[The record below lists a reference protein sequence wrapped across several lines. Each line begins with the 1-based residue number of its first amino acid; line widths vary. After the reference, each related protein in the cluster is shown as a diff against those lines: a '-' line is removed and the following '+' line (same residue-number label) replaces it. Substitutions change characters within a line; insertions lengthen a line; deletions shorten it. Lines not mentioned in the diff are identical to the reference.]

1 MTPIEYADIYMTND
15 DVLKNPYIGAEQNLA
30 SPPKFEDI
38 KDKLPKPVWDGHE
51 LQIGGYYRA
60 WELAFSN
67 LFPATKENGFV
78 ALHDRNVY
86 GNEHCTEFIR
96 CSRAGRTSIS

>member
-67 LFPATKENGFV
+67 LFPMLPAV
-78 ALHDRNVY
+78 
-86 GNEHCTEFIR
+86 
-96 CSRAGRTSIS
+96 SRRS